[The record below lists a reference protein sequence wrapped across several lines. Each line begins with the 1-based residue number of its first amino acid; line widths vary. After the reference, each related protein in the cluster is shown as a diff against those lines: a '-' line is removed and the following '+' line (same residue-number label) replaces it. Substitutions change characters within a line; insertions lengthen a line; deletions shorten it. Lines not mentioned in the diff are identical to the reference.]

1 MAVFQQQRVSEWFPP
16 LNKKKEKKWEK
27 KSCHLEAKISG
38 KCLNILILVSQNVN
52 LLTQTSE
59 KIRQITFEILTW
71 NFNLALPN
79 RKKVFFFHIFQ
90 SSHWVSKRKRNISN
104 TKMLMQRKSILRQQM
119 QMLVCATEKHAGMSS
134 LLWGHAGAW
143 GIQLMPDLWN
153 LWFYKHR
160 SKYANLRHQE
170 NKQKAQELKCSLQS
184 QQTMIA
190 RALVQNVA
198 ALKQVLL

>member
-1 MAVFQQQRVSEWFPP
+1 
-16 LNKKKEKKWEK
+16 
-27 KSCHLEAKISG
+27 
-38 KCLNILILVSQNVN
+38 
-52 LLTQTSE
+52 
-59 KIRQITFEILTW
+59 
-71 NFNLALPN
+71 
-79 RKKVFFFHIFQ
+79 
-90 SSHWVSKRKRNISN
+90 
-104 TKMLMQRKSILRQQM
+104 M

-160 SKYANLRHQE
+160 SKYANLRDQE